1 MLKDVKSLAKWDGDE
16 RNHSCGVVNPA
27 YGQTFVVAD
36 DLAQQTLMQYYVH

>member
-16 RNHSCGVVNPA
+16 RNHSCGVDPV